1 MKKIYLLF
9 SSAVLASLP
18 IMAQEKPAATP
29 DDPEVVFTQ
38 DFESDQEGL
47 SAQEAWQQWQDE
59 ERGRITEITY
69 YSRSGTGQVSSADIY
84 DGSDDWK
91 VAGVRTDSIIILQNG
106 VVPSNNEKDKANG
119 IFNNDRYGL
128 VADGANVDRSQAF
141 AKYGE
146 DGGEYF
152 FRYTSAS
159 AKGADGYGAY
169 SDGVTER
176 YRRDLFVRGLD
187 IQDNSSY
194 RLTLYI
200 KARKLAGT
208 APTFYADVMRG
219 YSNSEKPFS
228 IDLKNG
234 SAKFE
239 YDKKSFN
246 GNWEKVTFMTYYLN
260 DSIADGFVYGDG
272 YYWATDEWTWNV
284 GDKTYNYI
292 KQPDKFFVRLS
303 FASDSTEFEIDNIS
317 LTKSW
322 IGGVEHADNMIRV
335 DFGYETN
342 LKDLAKAAFAE
353 TGIAAVEL
361 PGRYFSVYGYYNDED
376 LAGWYPVDIA
386 SAEYHDDGYMYM
398 WSQDVWD
405 DEDNMWRINPF
416 DIYDSILVSFVNPV
430 ENDKICLKYT
440 GKTYPCALDAD
451 WVAAGKTVKNFSN
464 EVSKLNPNIKYDKYG
479 KLVTS
484 MKEVPPVVQKVPF
497 ENGSFGLTS
506 FDSIT
511 VGMSRLIEFDNIGE
525 TSDLAFLRVTRSGVK
540 EIWTVSSYG
549 TNDST
554 ATFVRSAAD
563 KGKNGDLNG
572 TYLFEFINLKGAG
585 TDYRV
590 PNPTLNY
597 EFGTIDTNP
606 DPNPQPVFAS
616 NFAGSP
622 NAGEQCVPE
631 GLIVWDGYT
640 TTFGDGKGY
649 VKGTKS
655 RMYPTAPSEGNG
667 NSKIGIYLS
676 SRGNEMGGHLFY
688 GYGINESDTLTLKLN
703 PGSYSLNFRAAN
715 WDGYTPEV
723 PITVYIYPRS
733 ATANPQTNPI
743 ADEDKINLGTFIP
756 SIAAKSSAVQSST
769 PADRVWENEPFSF
782 SFTITKQDYYV
793 IEWVS
798 AMGESGNAKTYG
810 GMMMTDFNITPGLG
824 LSYAY
829 VIKLNKAISDAKA
842 KLASADADKY
852 RGADYTNFEGIIS
865 QYENWQ
871 STAPSQYDA
880 TTALVKAATDNMQL
894 RMDTVDLFYTTYDKV
909 IAKLAEFDDDTLGYT
924 DLAAFIALETLAD
937 DNEDYDCSTKTCS
950 EITASITSFEDAI
963 KALDARLELMGK
975 FEAKLDQA
983 EALIAAENA
992 HKEYAEFAVLED
1004 AYATAAAFDQITP
1017 TDDEYTAGY
1026 LDLCQGIN
1034 TYLSKVDGVI
1044 AFSRQAKELF
1054 ALADTLGYQFGGKKD
1069 SIKAVV
1075 AALEQRDVEL
1085 ENVLREAAI
1094 LQILKIYNEADA
1106 EKIAKL
1112 QNFNV
1117 SALIPNY
1124 FLYNE
1129 AQVDRDMEK
1138 NSSGKWRIKA
1148 GENSTVFPGWT
1159 INSGGGS
1166 WIPTTV
1172 KVGEGDGYI
1181 EWDIEGHPFAGGLRG
1196 TPQARGTLTT
1206 TVAGLPQGYYWFG
1219 FYSQNQTSGVNYTIK
1234 TDSLNQTGKMNDD
1247 WNGTKKWNY
1256 KEIGQDSIMVAGNFM
1271 FQINQTSQSS
1281 SEFDIRYFILRLRG
1295 LDKNYDYA
1303 SAINAQEAKL
1313 EDLITFADASASEVK
1328 VQYYNLAGVEIDS
1341 FKQGEIL
1348 IRKTTLSDGSVV
1360 VDKILVK

>member
-1 MKKIYLLF
+1 MF

-18 IMAQEKPAATP
+18 IMAQERPAATP
-29 DDPEVVFTQ
+29 NDPEVVFIQ
-38 DFESDQEGL
+38 DFESKQEGL

-69 YSRSGTGQVSSADIY
+69 YSRSGTGQVTSADIY
-84 DGSDDWK
+84 DGSNDWK
-91 VAGVRTDSIIILQNG
+91 IAGVRTDSIIILQNG

-119 IFNNDRYGL
+119 IFNNDHYGL
-128 VADGANVDRSQAF
+128 VADGANIERSQAF

-146 DGGEYF
+146 DGGEYY
-152 FRYTSAS
+152 FRYTSAC
-159 AKGADGYGAY
+159 AEGAEGYGAY
-169 SDGVTER
+169 SNGVTER

-200 KARKLAGT
+200 KARKLAQT

-228 IDLKNG
+228 LDLKNG

-322 IGGVEHADNMIRV
+322 IGGVEHTDNMIRV

-342 LKDLAKAAFAE
+342 LKDLAKAALAE

-361 PGRYFSVYGYYNDED
+361 PGEYFDVYGYYNNGK
-376 LAGWYPVDIA
+376 AKGWYSIDIA

-398 WSQDVWD
+398 WSKDIWTGKA
-405 DEDNMWRINPF
+405 WRINSF
-416 DIYDSILVSFVNPV
+416 DTYDSILVSFVNPLDN
-430 ENDKICLKYT
+430 EKICLKYT

-464 EVSKLNPNIKYDKYG
+464 EISKKNPNIKYDKYG
-479 KLVTS
+479 KPVNS
-484 MKEVPPVVQKVPF
+484 MKQLPPVVQKVPF

-511 VGMSRLIEFDNIGE
+511 VGMSKLIEFDNTGE
-525 TSDLAFLRVTRSGVK
+525 TSDLAFLRVTKSGVK

-563 KGKNGDLNG
+563 KAKNGALNG

-616 NFAGSP
+616 NFAASP
-622 NAGEQCVPE
+622 KAGEQCVPE

-640 TTFGDGKGY
+640 TKFGDGKGY
-649 VKGTKS
+649 VTGTKS
-655 RMYPTAPSEGNG
+655 RMYPTVPGEGNG

-723 PITVYIYPRS
+723 PITVYMYPRS
-733 ATANPQTNPI
+733 ATANPQTNPL
-743 ADEDKINLGTFIP
+743 AEEDKMNLGTFIP
-756 SIAAKSSAVQSST
+756 SIAAKSSAIQSKTASE
-769 PADRVWENEPFSF
+769 RVWDNEPFSF

-798 AMGESGNAKTYG
+798 AMGESGNAKSYG
-810 GMMMTDFNITPGLG
+810 GMFMTDFNITPALG

-829 VIKLNKAISDAKA
+829 VIKLNNAISDAKA

-852 RGADYTNFEGIIS
+852 RGADYTSFEGIIN

-880 TTALVKAATDNMQL
+880 TTALVKAATADMQL

-909 IAKLAEFDDDTLGYT
+909 INKLAEFDDDTLGYT
-924 DLAAFIALETLAD
+924 DLAAFIALETLAEE
-937 DNEDYDCSTKTCS
+937 NEDYDCSTKTSS
-950 EITASITSFEDAI
+950 EITASIAGFEDAI
-963 KALDARLELMGK
+963 KALDTRLELMGK

-992 HKEYAEFAVLED
+992 HKEYVEYADLEA
-1004 AYATAAAFDQITP
+1004 AYVAAAAFDQITP

-1026 LDLCQGIN
+1026 LDLCEGIN
-1034 TYLSKVDGVI
+1034 GYLSRVDGVI

-1094 LQILKIYNEADA
+1094 LQILKMYQEADA
-1106 EKIAKL
+1106 EKIAAWNKYD
-1112 QNFNV
+1112 V

-1148 GENSTVFPGWT
+1148 GENKTAFPGWT

-1166 WIPTTV
+1166 WTPTTV
-1172 KVGEGDGYI
+1172 KVGEGDGFI
-1181 EWDIEGHPFAGGLRG
+1181 EWDIDGHAFAGGLRG
-1196 TPQARGTLTT
+1196 TPQARGTITT
-1206 TVAGLPQGYYWFG
+1206 TIAGLPQGFYWFG
-1219 FYSQNQTSGVNYTIK
+1219 LYAQNQTSGVNFTFQ
-1234 TDSLNQTGKMNDD
+1234 TDSVNLSGNIGEK
-1247 WNGTKKWNY
+1247 WNNNTKKWNY
-1256 KEIGQDSIMVAGNFM
+1256 KEVGCDSIMVSGDIK

-1295 LDKNYDYA
+1295 LDANYDYA
-1303 SAINAQEAKL
+1303 AAIQTQEAKL
-1313 EDLITFADASASEVK
+1313 EDLITFADASASEVS

-1341 FKQGEIL
+1341 FRQGEII

>member
-69 YSRSGTGQVSSADIY
+69 YSRSGTGQVSKVDIY

-91 VAGVRTDSIIILQNG
+91 IAGVRTDSIIILQNG

-119 IFNNDRYGL
+119 IFNNDKYGL

-146 DGGEYF
+146 DGGEYY
-152 FRYTSAS
+152 FRYTSAC
-159 AKGADGYGAY
+159 ADGADGYGAY
-169 SDGVTER
+169 SNGVTER

-200 KARKLAGT
+200 KARQLAGT

-228 IDLKNG
+228 LDLANG
-234 SAKFE
+234 SPKFE

-246 GNWEKVTFMTYYLN
+246 GTWEKVTFMTYYLN

-361 PGRYFSVYGYYNDED
+361 PGRYFSVYGYYGDED

-430 ENDKICLKYT
+430 DNDKICLKYT

-525 TSDLAFLRVTRSGVK
+525 TSELAFLRVTKSGVK

-563 KGKNGDLNG
+563 KAKGALNG

-585 TDYRV
+585 TAYRV

-597 EFGTIDTNP
+597 EFGIIDTNP

-616 NFAGSP
+616 NFAANPHANS
-622 NAGEQCVPE
+622 QCVPE
-631 GLIVWDGYT
+631 GLIIWDGNT
-640 TTFGDGKGY
+640 NFEKGKGY
-649 VKGTKS
+649 VTGTKS
-655 RMYPTAPSEGNG
+655 RMYPTNPSPANG
-667 NSKIGIYLS
+667 NTKIGFYLS
-676 SRGNEMGGHLFY
+676 ARGSEDGGHLYY
-688 GYGINESDTLTLKLN
+688 GYGINDTDTLTLKLN
-703 PGSYSLNFRAAN
+703 PGSYNLNFRAAN

-723 PITVYIYPRS
+723 PISVYIYPRS
-733 ATANPQTNPI
+733 ASANPQLNPV
-743 ADEDKINLGTFIP
+743 ADEDKISLGTFAP
-756 SIAAKSSAVQSST
+756 SIAAKSGNIQKQNGAQ
-769 PADRVWENEPFSF
+769 PDWENEPFSF
-782 SFTITKQDYYV
+782 PFTITKQDYYV
-793 IEWVS
+793 IEWVA
-798 AMGESGNAKTYG
+798 AMGESGNAKSYG
-810 GMMMTDFNITPGLG
+810 GMIMTDFNITPGLG

-829 VIKLNKAISDAKA
+829 VIKLNNAISDAKA

-852 RGADYTNFEGIIS
+852 RGDDYTSFEGIIG

-880 TTALVKAATDNMQL
+880 TVALVKAATADMQL

-924 DLAAFIALETLAD
+924 DLAAFIALETLAEE
-937 DNEDYDCSTKTCS
+937 NEDYDCSTKTS
-950 EITASITSFEDAI
+950 AELTASIAEFDDAI
-963 KALDARLELMGK
+963 KALDTRLELMGK
-975 FEAKLDQA
+975 FEGKLDQA
-983 EALIAAENA
+983 EALIAAADA
-992 HKEYAEFAVLED
+992 HKEYTEFAVLES

-1017 TDDEYTAGY
+1017 TDAEYTEGY
-1026 LDLCQGIN
+1026 LDLCEGIN
-1034 TYLSKVDGVI
+1034 TYLSRVDGVI

-1075 AALEQRDVEL
+1075 AALEVRDVEL

-1138 NSSGKWRIKA
+1138 NSSGKWRIKS
-1148 GENSTVFPGWT
+1148 GENKTAFPGWT
-1159 INSGGGS
+1159 ISSTGGS
-1166 WIPTTV
+1166 WTPTTV
-1172 KVGEGDGYI
+1172 KVGEGDGFI
-1181 EWDIEGHPFAGGLRG
+1181 EWDIDGHAFAGGLRG
-1196 TPQARGTLTT
+1196 TPTARGTITT
-1206 TVAGLPQGYYWFG
+1206 TIAGLPQGYYWFG
-1219 FYSQNQTSGVNYTIK
+1219 LYAQNQTSGVNFTFK
-1234 TDSLNQTGKMNDD
+1234 TDSVNLSGNIGEKWAGN
-1247 WNGTKKWNY
+1247 KKWNY
-1256 KEIGQDSIMVAGNFM
+1256 KEVGQDSIMVAGDIQ
-1271 FQINQTSQSS
+1271 FQINQTSQSN

-1295 LDKNYDYA
+1295 LDANYDYA
-1303 SAINAQEAKL
+1303 AAVQAQEAKL
-1313 EDLITFADASASEVK
+1313 EDLITFADASASEVS

-1341 FKQGEIL
+1341 FKQGEI
-1348 IRKTTLSDGSVV
+1348 IICKTTLSDGSVV

>member
-1 MKKIYLLF
+1 MFI
-9 SSAVLASLP
+9 
-18 IMAQEKPAATP
+18 
-29 DDPEVVFTQ
+29 Q
-38 DFESDQEGL
+38 DFEPNQEGI
-47 SAQEAWQQWQDE
+47 SAEEAWRQWQDE
-59 ERGRITEITY
+59 ERGRITELTY
-69 YSRSGTGQVSSADIY
+69 YSLQGTGNQSSKDIY
-84 DGSDDWK
+84 DGSDSWK
-91 VAGVRTDSIIILQNG
+91 IAGVRTDSILILKNA
-106 VVPSNNEKDKANG
+106 VVPTNNATDKAEGRFNG
-119 IFNNDRYGL
+119 DRYGL
-128 VADGANVDRSQAF
+128 VADGNSPQRADAF
-141 AKYGE
+141 NKYGE
-146 DGGEYF
+146 DGGEYY
-152 FRYTSAS
+152 FRYTSGNAD
-159 AKGADGYGAY
+159 GADGY
-169 SDGVTER
+169 SNGVTER

-194 RLTLYI
+194 RLTFYI
-200 KARKLAGT
+200 KARQLAQT

-219 YSNSEKPFS
+219 HYNSEKPFS
-228 IDLKNG
+228 IDTKNG
-234 SAKFE
+234 AGKFE
-239 YDKKSFN
+239 YEKKSFN

-272 YYWATDEWTWNV
+272 YYWASGQWTWNV
-284 GDKTYNYI
+284 DGKTYNYI

-322 IGGVEHADNMIRV
+322 IGGVEHTDNMIRV

-342 LKDLAKAAFAE
+342 LKDLAKAALAE

-361 PGRYFSVYGYYNDED
+361 PGRYFSVYGYYGDED

-398 WSQDVWD
+398 WSADID
-405 DEDNMWRINPF
+405 GDKNPF
-416 DIYDSILVSFVNPV
+416 DLYDSILVSFVNPV
-430 ENDKICLKYT
+430 DNDKICLKYT

-464 EVSKLNPNIKYDKYG
+464 EVSKLNPNIMYDKYG

-484 MKEVPPVVQKVPF
+484 IKDVPPVVQKVPF

-525 TSDLAFLRVTRSGVK
+525 TSEKAFLRVTRSGVK

-563 KGKNGDLNG
+563 KAKNDALNG
-572 TYLFEFINLKGAG
+572 TYLFEFVNLKGAG
-585 TDYRV
+585 TAYRV

-606 DPNPQPVFAS
+606 DPNPQPIFAS
-616 NFAGSP
+616 NFAANPHS
-622 NAGEQCVPE
+622 NEQCIPE
-631 GLIVWDGYT
+631 GLIIWDGNT
-640 TTFGDGKGY
+640 NFDKGKGY
-649 VKGTKS
+649 VTKTKS
-655 RMYPTAPSEGNG
+655 RMYPTNPSAGNG
-667 NSKIGIYLS
+667 NTKIGIYLS
-676 SRGNEMGGHLFY
+676 ARGSEDGGHLFY
-688 GYGINESDTLTLKLN
+688 GYGINDTDTLTLKLN
-703 PGSYSLNFRAAN
+703 PGSYNLNFRAAN

-723 PITVYIYPRS
+723 PISVYIYPRS
-733 ATANPQTNPI
+733 ASANPQLNPV
-743 ADEDKINLGTFIP
+743 ADENKISLGTFVP
-756 SIAAKSSAVQSST
+756 SIAAKSGNIQKSNGAQ
-769 PADRVWENEPFSF
+769 PDWENEPFSF

-793 IEWVS
+793 IEWVA
-798 AMGESGNAKTYG
+798 AMGESGNAKSYG
-810 GMMMTDFNITPGLG
+810 GMLMTDFNITPGLG
-824 LSYAY
+824 LSYSY

-852 RGADYTNFEGIIS
+852 RGADYNSFEGIIG

-880 TTALVKAATDNMQL
+880 TTALVKAATADMQL

-924 DLAAFIALETLAD
+924 DLAAFIALETLAEE
-937 DNEDYDCSTKTCS
+937 NEDYDCSTKTS
-950 EITASITSFEDAI
+950 AELTASIAEFDDAI
-963 KALDARLELMGK
+963 KALDTRLELMGK

-983 EALIAAENA
+983 EALIAAADA
-992 HKEYAEFAVLED
+992 HKEYTEFADLEA

-1017 TDDEYTAGY
+1017 TDAEYTAGY
-1026 LDLCQGIN
+1026 LDLCEGVN
-1034 TYLSKVDGVI
+1034 GYLSKVDGVI

-1075 AALEQRDVEL
+1075 AALEVRDVEL

-1138 NSSGKWRIKA
+1138 NSDGKWRIKS
-1148 GENSTVFPGWT
+1148 GDNSTAFPGWT
-1159 INSGGGS
+1159 ISSTGGS
-1166 WIPTTV
+1166 WTPTTV
-1172 KVGEGDGYI
+1172 KVGEGDGFI
-1181 EWDIEGHPFAGGLRG
+1181 EWDIDGHAFAGGLRG
-1196 TPQARGTLTT
+1196 TPQARGTITT
-1206 TVAGLPQGYYWFG
+1206 TIAGLPQGYYWFG
-1219 FYSQNQTSGVNYTIK
+1219 LYAQNQTSGVNFTFQ
-1234 TDSLNQTGKMNDD
+1234 TDSVNLSGNIGEK
-1247 WNGTKKWNY
+1247 WNNNTKKWNY
-1256 KEIGQDSIMVAGNFM
+1256 KEVGQDSIMVSGDIK

-1295 LDKNYDYA
+1295 LDANYDYA
-1303 SAINAQEAKL
+1303 AAIQTQEAKL
-1313 EDLITFADASASEVK
+1313 EDLITFADASASEVS

-1341 FKQGEIL
+1341 FRQGEII